1 MEYAAEALSDEAS
14 EITPN
19 DLAGDYACIAEI
31 IGIENTILL
40 HKHYRGQQI
49 TLPQRLYSVQYV
61 VKEVERQLGTHSLS
75 DLAKKYGYTERRLR
89 QLRTCPVFIDQ
100 CGSMRQHASI
110 FQNLKKSFIVFLI
123 LLIIYL
129 FTHKKTKGTKKPFR
143 FVVWGVGI
151 LTIALFAAACILPAD
166 NQNESLSKQESTE
179 YYRISTA
186 INNGKFDHIL
196 SDIDKL
202 FPPDKDL
209 NSIRQTNR
217 FMLLRLY
224 YEKTGDTKKEKQLLT
239 ETSKNSEI
247 MNDDVTKGIVEERL
261 KELK

>member
-1 MEYAAEALSDEAS
+1 MMWIYCF
-14 EITPN
+14 
-19 DLAGDYACIAEI
+19 LA
-31 IGIENTILL
+31 
-40 HKHYRGQQI
+40 
-49 TLPQRLYSVQYV
+49 
-61 VKEVERQLGTHSLS
+61 
-75 DLAKKYGYTERRLR
+75 
-89 QLRTCPVFIDQ
+89 
-100 CGSMRQHASI
+100 
-110 FQNLKKSFIVFLI
+110 FIVFLI

-143 FVVWGVGI
+143 FLVWGVGI

-166 NQNESLSKQESTE
+166 NQDESLSKQESTE

-196 SDIDKL
+196 LDIDKL

-261 KELK
+261 KELKQRGLNERGGAAHRLSIITSDFLQLKYLYMHFLLMVFLKHLLPTAFSFVYLLYPYFSYVNPKILSSTFGHSFKSC

>member
-1 MEYAAEALSDEAS
+1 MMWTYCF
-14 EITPN
+14 
-19 DLAGDYACIAEI
+19 LA
-31 IGIENTILL
+31 
-40 HKHYRGQQI
+40 
-49 TLPQRLYSVQYV
+49 
-61 VKEVERQLGTHSLS
+61 
-75 DLAKKYGYTERRLR
+75 
-89 QLRTCPVFIDQ
+89 
-100 CGSMRQHASI
+100 
-110 FQNLKKSFIVFLI
+110 FIVFLI

-261 KELK
+261 KELKQRGLNERGGAAHRLSLLCIYSILTFRMLIQKFYQVHLAIHLNPVDYHQIHNKQLQMCLHPY

>member
-1 MEYAAEALSDEAS
+1 MMWTYCF
-14 EITPN
+14 
-19 DLAGDYACIAEI
+19 LA
-31 IGIENTILL
+31 
-40 HKHYRGQQI
+40 
-49 TLPQRLYSVQYV
+49 
-61 VKEVERQLGTHSLS
+61 
-75 DLAKKYGYTERRLR
+75 
-89 QLRTCPVFIDQ
+89 
-100 CGSMRQHASI
+100 
-110 FQNLKKSFIVFLI
+110 FIVFLI

-224 YEKTGDTKKEKQLLT
+224 YEKTGLYFLIFSIKRRQMLSTEKESTPILLFIPFPKSNPFFILIPFSCIKP
-239 ETSKNSEI
+239 TSTS
-247 MNDDVTKGIVEERL
+247 
-261 KELK
+261 

>member
-1 MEYAAEALSDEAS
+1 MMWIYCF
-14 EITPN
+14 
-19 DLAGDYACIAEI
+19 LA
-31 IGIENTILL
+31 
-40 HKHYRGQQI
+40 
-49 TLPQRLYSVQYV
+49 
-61 VKEVERQLGTHSLS
+61 
-75 DLAKKYGYTERRLR
+75 
-89 QLRTCPVFIDQ
+89 
-100 CGSMRQHASI
+100 
-110 FQNLKKSFIVFLI
+110 FIVFLI

-166 NQNESLSKQESTE
+166 NQDESLSKQESTE

-202 FPPDKDL
+202 FPPDRDL

-261 KELK
+261 KELKQRSLNTRGGATHRLSLLCIYSILTFRMLIQKFYQVHLAIHLNPVHYHQIHNKQLQMCLHPY

>member
-1 MEYAAEALSDEAS
+1 MDLLFFSFYCFSYSFNHLLVYAQEDERNEKAIS
-14 EITPN
+14 FCCM
-19 DLAGDYACIAEI
+19 G
-31 IGIENTILL
+31 
-40 HKHYRGQQI
+40 
-49 TLPQRLYSVQYV
+49 
-61 VKEVERQLGTHSLS
+61 
-75 DLAKKYGYTERRLR
+75 RRH
-89 QLRTCPVFIDQ
+89 F
-100 CGSMRQHASI
+100 
-110 FQNLKKSFIVFLI
+110 K
-123 LLIIYL
+123 
-129 FTHKKTKGTKKPFR
+129 
-143 FVVWGVGI
+143 
-151 LTIALFAAACILPAD
+151 IALFAAACILPAD
-166 NQNESLSKQESTE
+166 NQDESLSKQESTE

-202 FPPDKDL
+202 FPPDRDL

>member
-1 MEYAAEALSDEAS
+1 MMWTYCF
-14 EITPN
+14 
-19 DLAGDYACIAEI
+19 LA
-31 IGIENTILL
+31 
-40 HKHYRGQQI
+40 
-49 TLPQRLYSVQYV
+49 
-61 VKEVERQLGTHSLS
+61 
-75 DLAKKYGYTERRLR
+75 
-89 QLRTCPVFIDQ
+89 
-100 CGSMRQHASI
+100 
-110 FQNLKKSFIVFLI
+110 FIVFLI

-143 FVVWGVGI
+143 FVV
-151 LTIALFAAACILPAD
+151 FAAACILPAD
-166 NQNESLSKQESTE
+166 NQDESLSKQESTE

-202 FPPDKDL
+202 FPPDRDL

>member
-1 MEYAAEALSDEAS
+1 MMWTYCF
-14 EITPN
+14 
-19 DLAGDYACIAEI
+19 LA
-31 IGIENTILL
+31 
-40 HKHYRGQQI
+40 
-49 TLPQRLYSVQYV
+49 
-61 VKEVERQLGTHSLS
+61 
-75 DLAKKYGYTERRLR
+75 
-89 QLRTCPVFIDQ
+89 
-100 CGSMRQHASI
+100 
-110 FQNLKKSFIVFLI
+110 FIVFLI

-143 FVVWGVGI
+143 FVVWGV
-151 LTIALFAAACILPAD
+151 ACILPAD

>member
-1 MEYAAEALSDEAS
+1 MMWTYCFL
-14 EITPN
+14 T
-19 DLAGDYACIAEI
+19 
-31 IGIENTILL
+31 
-40 HKHYRGQQI
+40 
-49 TLPQRLYSVQYV
+49 
-61 VKEVERQLGTHSLS
+61 
-75 DLAKKYGYTERRLR
+75 
-89 QLRTCPVFIDQ
+89 
-100 CGSMRQHASI
+100 
-110 FQNLKKSFIVFLI
+110 FIVFLI

-129 FTHKKTKGTKKPFR
+129 FTHKKTKVTKKPFR

-166 NQNESLSKQESTE
+166 NQDESLSKQESTE

-202 FPPDKDL
+202 FPPDRDL

-224 YEKTGDTKKEKQLLT
+224 YEKTGDTKKETQLLT
-239 ETSKNSEI
+239 ETKKNTSMLSDEVI
-247 MNDDVTKGIVEERL
+247 KKIVENRL
-261 KELK
+261 NELQ

>member
-1 MEYAAEALSDEAS
+1 MMWTYCFL
-14 EITPN
+14 T
-19 DLAGDYACIAEI
+19 
-31 IGIENTILL
+31 
-40 HKHYRGQQI
+40 
-49 TLPQRLYSVQYV
+49 
-61 VKEVERQLGTHSLS
+61 
-75 DLAKKYGYTERRLR
+75 
-89 QLRTCPVFIDQ
+89 
-100 CGSMRQHASI
+100 
-110 FQNLKKSFIVFLI
+110 FIVFLI

-166 NQNESLSKQESTE
+166 NQDESLSKQESTE

-186 INNGKFDHIL
+186 INNRKFDHIL

-202 FPPDKDL
+202 FPPNKDL

>member
-1 MEYAAEALSDEAS
+1 MWIYCFL
-14 EITPN
+14 
-19 DLAGDYACIAEI
+19 
-31 IGIENTILL
+31 
-40 HKHYRGQQI
+40 
-49 TLPQRLYSVQYV
+49 
-61 VKEVERQLGTHSLS
+61 
-75 DLAKKYGYTERRLR
+75 
-89 QLRTCPVFIDQ
+89 
-100 CGSMRQHASI
+100 
-110 FQNLKKSFIVFLI
+110 SFIVFLI

-129 FTHKKTKGTKKPFR
+129 FRHKKKKDTKKSFR

-151 LTIALFAAACILPAD
+151 LTIALFAAACLLPAD
-166 NQNESLSKQESTE
+166 DGNLSKQESTE

-186 INNGKFDHIL
+186 INNGKFEHIL

>member
-1 MEYAAEALSDEAS
+1 MMWTYCFL
-14 EITPN
+14 T
-19 DLAGDYACIAEI
+19 
-31 IGIENTILL
+31 
-40 HKHYRGQQI
+40 
-49 TLPQRLYSVQYV
+49 
-61 VKEVERQLGTHSLS
+61 
-75 DLAKKYGYTERRLR
+75 
-89 QLRTCPVFIDQ
+89 
-100 CGSMRQHASI
+100 
-110 FQNLKKSFIVFLI
+110 FIVFLI

-129 FTHKKTKGTKKPFR
+129 FTHKKKKGTKKPFR

-166 NQNESLSKQESTE
+166 NQDESLSKQESTE

-202 FPPDKDL
+202 FPPDRDL

-239 ETSKNSEI
+239 ETQKNTSMMSDEVI
-247 MNDDVTKGIVEERL
+247 KKIVENRL
-261 KELK
+261 NELQ